1 MADTPT
7 WRSAAREAAR
17 LCPADE
23 EALELIGRLPLVP
36 ISQLMPL
43 SGGRSGRSVYACVE
57 RLVERGLVSV
67 IPGPGHLGKPHRRLL
82 LISNLGLAALAWRRE
97 VDSAGLARAWRLGR
111 TPLRE
116 LVGQL
121 PALVSL
127 YALLGLLAATGRGRA
142 RLRQWSQPGRW
153 RPPGDGAGPARSVTL
168 PAYAALGWEEAG
180 SAYVEGTYLLVADT
194 GALSPAALRRQL
206 AGLARLDGT
215 TLYGVPTVVIAT
227 TSERR
232 VRAWGLLLD
241 SVTPSTRSANQLH
254 VEVATWES
262 WAARAG
268 MDLVR
273 SRLHPD
279 RAGADNVPSAAL
291 PCSDF

>member
-36 ISQLMPL
+36 ISQLLPL

-97 VDSAGLARAWRLGR
+97 VDHANLARAWRLGR
-111 TPLRE
+111 TPLRV

-121 PALVSL
+121 PALLSL
-127 YALLGLLAATGRGRA
+127 YALLGLLAATGRGWA

-153 RPPGDGAGPARSVTL
+153 RPHGDGAGPARSVTL

-180 SAYVEGTYLLVADT
+180 SACVEGTYLL
-194 GALSPAALRRQL
+194 LAA
-206 AGLARLDGT
+206 GFSDHG
-215 TLYGVPTVVIAT
+215 
-227 TSERR
+227 
-232 VRAWGLLLD
+232 
-241 SVTPSTRSANQLH
+241 
-254 VEVATWES
+254 
-262 WAARAG
+262 
-268 MDLVR
+268 
-273 SRLHPD
+273 
-279 RAGADNVPSAAL
+279 SAAL
-291 PCSDF
+291 GDDDSAC